1 MSSMNIISNKIL
13 IVLSILIQ
21 CSLTWPSTGNE
32 TFTGLMFMSNDLQCL
47 AQMPVGDL
55 MKIQKAIRTMN
66 AVSVNDAHRFSN
78 AISSK
83 IDNQSQNQSDSRLRE
98 LPVAETRNVFQH
110 FTPHATQSPQ
120 AEPFMMDEA
129 LRNKQLV

>member
-1 MSSMNIISNKIL
+1 MNVISNKIL
-13 IVLSILIQ
+13 IVLSILIR
-21 CSLTWPSTGNE
+21 CSLALPSTGNG

-66 AVSVNDAHRFSN
+66 AVSVNDAHRLPN
-78 AISSK
+78 AILSE
-83 IDNQSQNQSDSRLRE
+83 INNHSQNQSDSRLRE
-98 LPVAETRNVFQH
+98 IPVAETRNVFQH
-110 FTPHATQSPQ
+110 FTPHTTQSPQ

-129 LRNKQLV
+129 LRNKQLM